1 MPNALA
7 YQGDLI
13 PNNNLYSDILK
24 KENKQND

>member
-13 PNNNLYSDILK
+13 PNNLYSDVRK

>member
-13 PNNNLYSDILK
+13 PNNLYSDVLK